1 MTTTMTLGWLEGKFN
16 YFPAEIKSDKSRR
29 EFTLFAVVLCRV
41 FGQGWCEQHIMN
53 PNGADASGY
62 LKLDFTNDIARE
74 LKSLR
79 MAHLAEMVFNLH
91 TIPGFDSCI
100 AQMKNGE
107 IEFGFAELEFG
118 KLLYINDVEFRF
130 VDPRNR
136 AKGEAY
142 DYEVTFPDGL
152 IACAD
157 AKCKIEGGEATATS
171 VENTLIKARKQLPK
185 NRPGIIFVKVQPH
198 WFTDP
203 KIYSM
208 LGDVTRD
215 FFRNTRRIISVKYF
229 VNQFD
234 YLDDAILHTHRYRE
248 MSNPRNCFDP
258 TRTWQLFKPS
268 DQQSMWNGMPSK
280 WVRLINFEPRGT
292 ALSGAA

>member
-107 IEFGFAELEFG
+107 IESGFAELEFG
-118 KLLYINDVEFRF
+118 KLLYINDIEFRF

-142 DYEVTFPDGL
+142 DYDVTFPDGL
-152 IACAD
+152 VACAD
-157 AKCKIEGGEATATS
+157 AKCKIEGQEATPTS

-185 NRPGIIFVKVQPH
+185 DRPGIIFVKVQPH
-198 WFTDP
+198 WFTDSE
-203 KIYSM
+203 IYSM
-208 LGDVTRD
+208 LGDVTRK
-215 FFRNTRRIISVKYF
+215 FFRNTQRIISVKYF

-234 YLDDAILHTHRYRE
+234 YLDDA
-248 MSNPRNCFDP
+248 F
-258 TRTWQLFKPS
+258 TRIAIGKCQIHETALT
-268 DQQSMWNGMPSK
+268 
-280 WVRLINFEPRGT
+280 PRGRGSCSNHRT
-292 ALSGAA
+292 SNRRGMECRPSGSG

>member
-1 MTTTMTLGWLEGKFN
+1 MTMMLGWLERNFN
-16 YFPAEIKSDKSRR
+16 NFPAEIKNDKSRR
-29 EFTLFAVVLCRV
+29 EFCLFTIVLCRV
-41 FGQGWCEQHIMN
+41 FGQEWCERHIIN
-53 PNGADASGY
+53 PNGADASEY

-91 TIPGFDSCI
+91 PIPGFDSCI

-107 IEFGFAELEFG
+107 IESGFAELEFG
-118 KLLYINDVEFRF
+118 KLLYINDIEFCF

-152 IACAD
+152 TACAD
-157 AKCKIEGGEATATS
+157 AKCKIEAHEATQTS

-185 NRPGIIFVKVQPH
+185 DRPGIIFVKVQPH

-203 KIYSM
+203 EIYSM
-208 LGDVTRD
+208 LGKVTRE

-258 TRTWQLFKPS
+258 ARTWQLFRPS

-280 WVRLINFEPRGT
+280 WVRLINFEPRGET
-292 ALSGAA
+292 LSGAA

>member
-1 MTTTMTLGWLEGKFN
+1 MTMTLEWLQRNFN
-16 YFPAEIKSDKSRR
+16 KFPAEIKNDKSRR
-29 EFTLFAVVLCRV
+29 EFCLFSIVLCRV
-41 FGQGWCEQHIMN
+41 FGQEWCEQHIIN

-91 TIPGFDSCI
+91 TIQGFDSCI

-107 IEFGFAELEFG
+107 IESGFAELEFG

-142 DYEVTFPDGL
+142 DYEVTFPDGVT
-152 IACAD
+152 ACAD
-157 AKCKIEGGEATATS
+157 AKCKIESHEATASS

-185 NRPGIIFVKVQPH
+185 DQPGIIFVKAQPH

-203 KIYSM
+203 EIYSM
-208 LGDVTRD
+208 LGDVTRN
-215 FFRNTRRIISVKYF
+215 FFRNTQRIISVKYF

-258 TRTWQLFKPS
+258 ARTWQLFKPS
-268 DQQSMWNGMPSK
+268 DQQSTWNGMPSK
-280 WVRLINFEPRGT
+280 WVRLINFHPLET
-292 ALSGAA
+292 TFSGAA

>member
-1 MTTTMTLGWLEGKFN
+1 
-16 YFPAEIKSDKSRR
+16 
-29 EFTLFAVVLCRV
+29 
-41 FGQGWCEQHIMN
+41 
-53 PNGADASGY
+53 
-62 LKLDFTNDIARE
+62 
-74 LKSLR
+74 
-79 MAHLAEMVFNLH
+79 
-91 TIPGFDSCI
+91 
-100 AQMKNGE
+100 MKNGE

-152 IACAD
+152 TACAD
-157 AKCKIEGGEATATS
+157 AKCKIEAHEATPTS
-171 VENTLIKARKQLPK
+171 VGNTLIKARKQLPK
-185 NRPGIIFVKVQPH
+185 DRPAMIFVKVQSH
-198 WFTDP
+198 WFTEP

-208 LGDVTRD
+208 LGEVTRG

-229 VNQFD
+229 VNQSD
-234 YLDDAILHTHRYRE
+234 YLEDGILHTHRYRE

-258 TRTWQLFKPS
+258 ARTWQLFKPP
-268 DQQSMWNGMPSK
+268 DKQSMWNGLPSK

-292 ALSGAA
+292 TFSGVA

>member
-1 MTTTMTLGWLEGKFN
+1 MTMTLEWLERN
-16 YFPAEIKSDKSRR
+16 LNNFPTEIKNDKSRR
-29 EFTLFAVVLCRV
+29 EFCLFSIVICRV
-41 FGQGWCEQHIMN
+41 FGQEWCEQHIIN
-53 PNGADASGY
+53 PNGDDASGF

-91 TIPGFDSCI
+91 TIQGFDSCI

-107 IEFGFAELEFG
+107 IESGFAELEFG
-118 KLLYINDVEFRF
+118 KLLYINDIEFRF
-130 VDPRNR
+130 VDPHYR

-152 IACAD
+152 TACAD
-157 AKCKIEGGEATATS
+157 AKCKIEAHQPTATS
-171 VENTLIKARKQLPK
+171 VENTLSKARKQLPK
-185 NRPGIIFVKVQPH
+185 DRPGIIFVKVQPH

-203 KIYSM
+203 EIYSM
-208 LGDVTRD
+208 LGDVTRH

-248 MSNPRNCFDP
+248 MSNPQNCFDP
-258 TRTWQLFKPS
+258 ARTWQLFKPG

-280 WVRLINFEPRGT
+280 WVRLVNFEPRGT
-292 ALSGAA
+292 ALSGMA